1 MSQDEYPNSKQKT
14 VLRAP
19 ARQVEMHS
27 YFKKIKHYHSLGED
41 KHYFYVRITLIITDI
56 ISLGLGIYILSRF
69 DHFLGKEFDFKSRNL
84 LLFFIYLYSPSAIGI
99 FFVSFI
105 LAFFIYLFYCCFEN
119 EKIHGSPLFDEN
131 DTSLSFGGLNQDYEE
146 GKQKANQEED
156 EDEEKHGGIDGMIDD
171 ENSYKKKNNNKMEEV
186 KIRGEYIG
194 INADK
199 VTLLPYTMTIF
210 VILTI
215 VFYFVALPL
224 SIILLK
230 KLWKHQVYKEKKH
243 FWALYTFIFDNLVNG
258 VLIVVVFFHMF
269 IVKRI
274 ENNILKSNMEL
285 DEEQLKSI
293 RSEVREA
300 LKRAK

>member
-84 LLFFIYLYSPSAIGI
+84 LL
-99 FFVSFI
+99 
-105 LAFFIYLFYCCFEN
+105 FFIYLFYCCFEN